1 MIRHPIF
8 SCGRDAISGLIVFL
22 VALPLCLGI
31 AQACGVSAF
40 SGVVAGVIGGVVVG
54 ALSGSAISVSGPAAG
69 LIAIVVTAVAKMPY
83 AYFLCSVMLAG
94 VFQFLSGVLRM
105 GGMAD
110 YIPTSVLEGMLAGI
124 GITIV
129 INQLENA
136 LGFDGKA
143 FLGETETGFQWADLG
158 AIAQSVEPAA
168 LAISMAGLVLMG
180 LWSTGVFRRLRL
192 VPVGLL
198 VVLVGVLVNEALKF
212 SGSALALS
220 GNDHLIRL
228 PVPQS
233 IDEFLLQFTIPDL
246 RGFAHADV
254 WTTALV
260 IAVIA
265 SVETLLC
272 IEATDKLDPLRRVT
286 PTNVELRAQG
296 VGNLLSGLVGGLPIT
311 SVIVRSSANLHA
323 GARSKWSTI
332 FHGLLLLVCVL
343 SIPQWL
349 NLIPKAA
356 LAAILIFTGYR
367 LARPGVFLRM
377 WRVDKWNQ
385 FIPFLVTVLSV
396 VFLDLL
402 RGVAVGLLISIFFI
416 LRQNARLPYHY
427 QRSSFTS
434 HDLIKLS
441 LAQEVSFLNKA
452 SIKQTLENLPRNSSV
467 IIDATHTEYIDFDVL
482 DVVRD
487 FAHSRAAERGI
498 KLSLIGF
505 RESYQVPQSATER
518 DIVRGLMGMSAEV
531 PRRSAGGAQ
540 ELLKQLDAS

>member
-1 MIRHPIF
+1 MTHQPI
-8 SCGRDAISGLIVFL
+8 SVYGRDARSGLIVFL

-31 AQACGVSAF
+31 AQACGVSPFA
-40 SGVVAGVIGGVVVG
+40 GVVAGMIGGVVVG
-54 ALSGSAISVSGPAAG
+54 VLSGSPISVSGPAAG
-69 LIAIVVTAVAKMPY
+69 LIAIVVTSVAKMPY
-83 AYFLCSVMLAG
+83 AYFLCAVMLAG
-94 VFQFLSGVLRM
+94 IFQIIAGALRM

-110 YIPTSVLEGMLAGI
+110 YIPGSVLEGMLAGI

-129 INQLENA
+129 VNQVENA
-136 LGFDGKA
+136 LGFDRKA
-143 FLGETETGFQWADLG
+143 FLGETETGFHWADLSG
-158 AIAQSVEPAA
+158 IAQFFEPAA
-168 LAISMAGLVLMG
+168 AAISAIGLIVLG
-180 LWSTGVFRRLRL
+180 LWNRKAFARLRL

-198 VVLVGVLVNEALKF
+198 VVVLGVMLNETLSL

-220 GNDHLIRL
+220 GDDHLIRL
-228 PVPQS
+228 PVPAS
-233 IDEFLLQFTIPDL
+233 LDEFVAQFTVPDP
-246 RGFAHADV
+246 RGFLSADV
-254 WTTALV
+254 WTTALM
-260 IAVIA
+260 IAVVA

-367 LARPGVFLRM
+367 LARPEMFLRM
-377 WRVDKWNQ
+377 WRVDRLNQ
-385 FIPFLVTVLSV
+385 FAPFVVTVLAV

-416 LRQNARLPYHY
+416 LRHNARLPYYY
-427 QRSSFTS
+427 QRSSFTNN
-434 HDLIKLS
+434 DLIKLS

-452 SIKQTLENLPRNSSV
+452 SIKQTLENLPRNSAV

-482 DVVRD
+482 EIVRD
-487 FAHSRAAERGI
+487 FAHSRASERGI
-498 KLSLIGF
+498 RLSLIGF
-505 RESYQVPQSATER
+505 RDSYNVPQVATER
-518 DIVRGLMGMSAEV
+518 DIVRGFVDMPEEI
-531 PRRSAGGAQ
+531 PRRSAGAARKLMNELGAN
-540 ELLKQLDAS
+540 